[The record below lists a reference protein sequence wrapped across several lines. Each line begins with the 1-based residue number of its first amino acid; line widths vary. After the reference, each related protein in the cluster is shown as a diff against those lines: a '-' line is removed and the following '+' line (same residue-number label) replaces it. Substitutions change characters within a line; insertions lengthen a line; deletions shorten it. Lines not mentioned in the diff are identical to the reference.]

1 MWLCG
6 KKDVRI
12 QTNRPCK
19 CKKLK
24 PFSPSLSKIPSYAY
38 LLLQLL
44 QLWRQSLWACRW
56 VRQHRIEQ
64 NPRFQRKHIFFIKIA
79 GSTWLGLLEWEKLPI
94 FDEKRWPSLAKSKTD
109 ATCLGG
115 TPCSWSQDLWKK
127 PLRKNPIDFKSL
139 HSPKHLGLE
148 PENWPSPAEE
158 EILLLWHHHF
168 QANRLGGST
177 ICKQNKP
184 QLSQVIQG
192 FIIIGSTSMLKLS
205 CSVVD
210 RDTSQGIRKWCASRK
225 MKIWLRSIF
234 QKKRSKYCHWSGTN
248 MLWKLQQIYYII
260 YLKGAKSRWNFLG
273 FYRIRYHPMAFKLKT
288 IHPKQ
293 PSLAHSLPG
302 FQRRVVVS
310 KAKLALNIITTSVD
324 STRVLSFNRRICW
337 PKMPVN
343 DVKVSGMVLFKHLK
357 KWA

>member
-12 QTNRPCK
+12 QTNRPCQ

-127 PLRKNPIDFKSL
+127 PLGKNPIDFKSL

-192 FIIIGSTSMLKLS
+192 FIIIDSTSMLKLS

-210 RDTSQGIRKWCASRK
+210 RDTSQVNFWC
-225 MKIWLRSIF
+225 F
-234 QKKRSKYCHWSGTN
+234 TG
-248 MLWKLQQIYYII
+248 
-260 YLKGAKSRWNFLG
+260 
-273 FYRIRYHPMAFKLKT
+273 
-288 IHPKQ
+288 HPKMMCIQ
-293 PSLAHSLPG
+293 KDENLIEVT
-302 FQRRVVVS
+302 FS
-310 KAKLALNIITTSVD
+310 KKDRNIVIDSEQICCGSFNKYTTSYIWKEPNQD
-324 STRVLSFNRRICW
+324 EISRVFTGYGTIQCRSR
-337 PKMPVN
+337 
-343 DVKVSGMVLFKHLK
+343 
-357 KWA
+357 